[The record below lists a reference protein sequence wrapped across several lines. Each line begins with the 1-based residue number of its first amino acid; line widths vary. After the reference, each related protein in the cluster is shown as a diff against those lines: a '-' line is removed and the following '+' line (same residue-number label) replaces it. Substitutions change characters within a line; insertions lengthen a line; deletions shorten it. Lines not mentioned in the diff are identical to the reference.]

1 MSQGDE
7 VEQHETG
14 SFERTEACECYPPEF
29 HRPRVMHS
37 HSHVV
42 CRNEDRDVKLTV
54 GGRLFHGFISRSV
67 KKFVAH
73 HWQVTSQHCGEGY
86 H

>member
-29 HRPRVMHS
+29 HRECIRIVKARLHDRRGDGCS
-37 HSHVV
+37 H
-42 CRNEDRDVKLTV
+42 
-54 GGRLFHGFISRSV
+54 RLSESGSDMS
-67 KKFVAH
+67 
-73 HWQVTSQHCGEGY
+73 
-86 H
+86 